1 MDTAFVIAV
10 PASVMLAAHYIP
22 WARFFGRKLPRPAAY
37 AIGLLT
43 ILLVVTGAW
52 WGTGEP
58 SAAIIVG
65 WFWAASCTAGG
76 VTLIAYAID
85 SAVEKAHKQEDEIER
100 LRTRANL

>member
-58 SAAIIVG
+58 AAAIIVG
-65 WFWAASCTAGG
+65 WFWAASTSAGLATG
-76 VTLIAYAID
+76 LAYLVD
-85 SAVEKAHKQEDEIER
+85 SAVERNHRREDEIER
-100 LRTRANL
+100 LRAQL